1 MATTSLIL
9 NIILLLWVLVLSGQ
23 IKKLTKDVSDLG
35 RWSAYLENILKDAK
49 ILIYNSKKSENG
61 VNEKLINLLK

>member
-1 MATTSLIL
+1 MAITSLIL
-9 NIILLLWVLVLSGQ
+9 NIVLLLWVLVLSGQ
-23 IKKLTKDVSDLG
+23 IKKLTKDSSDLG
-35 RWSAYLENILKDAK
+35 RWSAYLENTLKDAK